1 MAMNLLERVLDRHL
15 VMVTLVYPVLCR
27 APGSFAGWVV
37 TWLHTADP
45 RICMPLPEWCEGV
58 VSMSLFWLRGLYRRA
73 QVRRQRL
80 GCV

>member
-1 MAMNLLERVLDRHL
+1 MHLLECVLNRLL
-15 VMVTLVYPVLCR
+15 VMMALVDPVFSS